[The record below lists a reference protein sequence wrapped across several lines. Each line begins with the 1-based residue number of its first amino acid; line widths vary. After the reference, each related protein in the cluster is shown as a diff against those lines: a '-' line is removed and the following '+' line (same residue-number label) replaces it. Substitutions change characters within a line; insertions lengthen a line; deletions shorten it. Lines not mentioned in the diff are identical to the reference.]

1 MTTRKV
7 KGYLTIYLSLTLM
20 VMLSLCLTLIDG
32 TRRSSVRLEAEC
44 VTDAALYSVMAE
56 YHRELFRQY
65 NLFYIDSSYGG
76 NYPSFYNTQ
85 ARFQYYLEQNI
96 QEEDSTY
103 IDFVY
108 KDLLGLEL
116 MDTVVRRVAFA
127 TDDNGKRF
135 QAKAA
140 QVVLQDVGVGL
151 AEDVLGWV
159 GVVENQGMME
169 YNMEAEIHGVEEKI
183 QSIVEKKATEE
194 GALWVMPDFKSPM
207 EYVSSLIAQGVMQ
220 TVLTGEEISNS
231 YVDVTQYVSARRK
244 RGGLNQGNWV
254 EQEVSITERILF
266 HEYMLQYAGYYGQEK
281 QEGLLKYQIEY
292 LLGGQGSDQKN
303 LATVISTLCTIRN
316 AANVIYL
323 YSDSEK
329 KAMAESVATVLA
341 TAILVPELAPAF
353 EAALLLGWAYVE
365 SLYDVKVLLAGGR
378 VPLMKTDAD
387 WHYDLDSVL
396 ESADMQV
403 TDTRQQG
410 MSYKDYLHV
419 LLYLTDGEKLTFRF
433 LDIVE
438 MDIRQTVGN
447 EHFRIDG
454 CIECLE
460 VQAVLRSRSGYKH
473 QVSVQAGFD

>member
-1 MTTRKV
+1 M
-7 KGYLTIYLSLTLM
+7 TIYLSLTLM

-32 TRRSSVRLEAEC
+32 ARRSSVRLEAEC

-76 NYPSFYNTQ
+76 EHPSFYNTQ
-85 ARFQYYLEQNI
+85 ARLQYYLEQNLS
-96 QEEDSTY
+96 EEESAY

-116 MDTVVRRVAFA
+116 LDGVVERVAYA
-127 TDDNGKRF
+127 TDNNGRRF

-140 QVVLQDVGVGL
+140 QVVLQDVGIGL
-151 AEDVLGWV
+151 AEDVLSWV
-159 GVVENQGMME
+159 GVVEKQDMME
-169 YNMEAEIHGVEEKI
+169 YNMEAEIHGVEEEI
-183 QSIVEKKATEE
+183 QSIVEKQAVAE
-194 GALWVMPDFKSPM
+194 GSLWVMPDIKSPM
-207 EYVSSLIAQGVMQ
+207 EYVSSLMAQGVMQ
-220 TVLTGEEISNS
+220 TVLAGEEISGS
-231 YVDVTQYVSARRK
+231 YADVTQYVSARRK
-244 RGGLNQGNWV
+244 RGGLNQGNWE
-254 EQEVSITERILF
+254 EQEVSIAERILF
-266 HEYMLQYAGYYGQEK
+266 HEYMLRYAGYYGQEK

-292 LLGGQGSDQKN
+292 LLGGYGSDREN
-303 LATVISTLCTIRN
+303 LAKVISTLCTIRS

-323 YSDSEK
+323 YGDSEK
-329 KAMAESVATVLA
+329 KAVAESVATVLA
-341 TAILVPELAPAF
+341 TAVLVPELAPAF
-353 EAALLLGWAYVE
+353 ETALLLGWAYVE

-378 VPLMKTDAD
+378 VPLMKTGAD

-403 TDTRQQG
+403 KNKGQHG
-410 MSYKDYLHV
+410 LSYKDYLHV

-438 MDIRQTVGN
+438 MDIRQTTGN
-447 EHFRIDG
+447 GHFRIDG

-460 VQAVLRSRSGYKH
+460 VQTVLRARSGYKH
-473 QVSVQAGFD
+473 QVRVQAGYD